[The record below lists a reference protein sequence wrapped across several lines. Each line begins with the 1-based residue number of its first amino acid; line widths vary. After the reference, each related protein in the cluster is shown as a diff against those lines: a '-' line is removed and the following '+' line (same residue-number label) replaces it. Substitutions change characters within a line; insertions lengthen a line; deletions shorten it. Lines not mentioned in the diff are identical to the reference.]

1 VISSYCEFI
10 IFRVVLVFVDFVCM
24 FNSNVKYI
32 HHMLRLCTMVHYKIH
47 ELKCPGK
54 MTILRKPQNVMPTK
68 INEAKIRWYWIRE
81 TKT

>member
-1 VISSYCEFI
+1 
-10 IFRVVLVFVDFVCM
+10 
-24 FNSNVKYI
+24 
-32 HHMLRLCTMVHYKIH
+32 
-47 ELKCPGK
+47 